1 MFLDMFQALD
11 KVWNQGLI
19 FKLRSVGVSNSLLNL
34 IETFWSHRFQ
44 RILLN
49 CQISKWLPVKADV
62 PQSYILGPPFFL
74 IYINDLSDDLVSTV
88 KLFADDTSLFS
99 AVRDIQKISK
109 WAYKWK
115 VSFNPDLNK
124 AAHEAIFSRKL
135 NELSHPKIFF
145 NKALVF

>member
-1 MFLDMFQALD
+1 M
-11 KVWNQGLI
+11 
-19 FKLRSVGVSNSLLNL
+19 
-34 IETFWSHRFQ
+34 
-44 RILLN
+44 
-49 CQISKWLPVKADV
+49 
-62 PQSYILGPPFFL
+62 
-74 IYINDLSDDLVSTV
+74 

-99 AVRDIQKISK
+99 VDMQKISE

-124 AAHEAIFSRKL
+124 AAHEAIFSSKL

>member
-1 MFLDMFQALD
+1 MFLDMSKALD

-34 IETFWSHRFQ
+34 IEAFLSNRFQ

-49 CQISKWLPVKADV
+49 GQISKWLPVKADV
-62 PQSYILGPPFFL
+62 PQGYILDPPFFL

-99 AVRDIQKISK
+99 VVRDNDSIMICKKYLNGCISGK
-109 WAYKWK
+109 CH
-115 VSFNPDLNK
+115 SILT
-124 AAHEAIFSRKL
+124 
-135 NELSHPKIFF
+135 
-145 NKALVF
+145 